1 MARASSAARVIGMI
15 PATQPV
21 PARARGDAS
30 RHRSTPRRPDAAELD
45 RLSAGRDRVVDLL
58 RVASLAVVIGGHALM
73 LTVSDTA
80 GPDGGPTLGNVLGD
94 IPALQPITW
103 VLQIMPLFFF
113 AGAAAA
119 TYGWRAAPPRGQGR
133 TGHWLLARGQRL
145 LRPVGWY
152 LLVVLTVPAVASG
165 IGADTVT
172 RVVAALGVQLLW
184 FLGAYLLVLA
194 AVPLMQ
200 RLGSGRRVAGAVAG
214 CWAVTAAVDAIR
226 LAAGVPGV
234 GYLTFATV
242 WAIPAILGVAYAK
255 RLITVRTAAL
265 LAMTALAVDVLLV
278 AVGPYETSLVTVP
291 GQSLSNMNPPTLL
304 LAGHTIVVCALAIA
318 LRAPLARLVARPRVW
333 WWVVL
338 GNRGAMTLYLWHLPV
353 LGAIIGTGL
362 ACGIDRDP
370 AAGTFW
376 LVAGAQTAVLFV
388 LMVPVT
394 AALSPLEN
402 RPLPW
407 WDAPLARSSSR
418 GRDAVVLGCVLI
430 AAVAVLMLA
439 RDGLDDGLGWA
450 VLAGGAVVLARH
462 AASVLPAG
470 QRDRPVYYSR

>member
-1 MARASSAARVIGMI
+1 MAPASSAARVIGMI
-15 PATQPV
+15 PATPSV
-21 PARARGDAS
+21 PARVRGEAPH
-30 RHRSTPRRPDAAELD
+30 HRSLARRPGRAELD

-58 RVASLAVVIGGHALM
+58 RIVSLAVVIGGHALM
-73 LTVSDTA
+73 LTVSGTA

-103 VLQIMPLFFF
+103 LLQIMPLFFF

-119 TYGWRAAPPRGQGR
+119 TYGWRAAAPAGHRAA
-133 TGHWLLARGQRL
+133 GHWLLARAQRL

-152 LLVVLTVPAVASG
+152 LLVALTILAVASG
-165 IGADTVT
+165 IGADTVSG
-172 RVVAALGVQLLW
+172 VVAALGVQLLW

-200 RLGSGRRVAGAVAG
+200 RLDSGRRVAGAVAG

-226 LAAGVPGV
+226 LTAGLPGL

-265 LAMTALAVDVLLV
+265 LATAALAVDMLLV
-278 AVGPYETSLVTVP
+278 AAGPYDISLVTVP

-370 AAGTFW
+370 ASSTFW
-376 LVAGAQTAVLFV
+376 FVAGAQTVLLFA

-418 GRDAVVLGCVLI
+418 SRDAVVLGCVLVT
-430 AAVAVLMLA
+430 AVAVLMLA

-450 VLAGGAVVLARH
+450 VLAGGAALLARH
-462 AASVLPAG
+462 TASVLPAG
-470 QRDRPVYYSR
+470 QRDRTVYYSR